1 VTTEIPYGE
10 GLQRLELGET
20 LLAYTDGAN
29 ETFNRSRQRY
39 GLPRMRD
46 YLAAAADLEVRPFL
60 DGLLADL
67 DRFADGER
75 HHDDTTLLAFRRL
88 PWQADSRDRD
98 GGLRLRVR
106 NQLSGV
112 AEALTEVRAYA
123 EQQGISI
130 SRIRRLM
137 AVIDELLNNTIAYGC
152 KELGNRAEIGLE
164 LIQSGDRLVL
174 TLHDNGEPFNPI
186 ALQSPDIASES
197 QERRIGGLGI
207 HLVRGLTSAS
217 RYKYESG
224 RNRLTLE
231 MR

>member
-1 VTTEIPYGE
+1 MGPVSASISENVAFNVSMSRKSQSSGLFEIGIGQRQTTHP
-10 GLQRLELGET
+10 
-20 LLAYTDGAN
+20 LAGGS
-29 ETFNRSRQRY
+29 ENRI
-39 GLPRMRD
+39 
-46 YLAAAADLEVRPFL
+46 E
-60 DGLLADL
+60 
-67 DRFADGER
+67 
-75 HHDDTTLLAFRRL
+75 HRRC
-88 PWQADSRDRD
+88 RDRD

-217 RYKYESG
+217 RYKYENG